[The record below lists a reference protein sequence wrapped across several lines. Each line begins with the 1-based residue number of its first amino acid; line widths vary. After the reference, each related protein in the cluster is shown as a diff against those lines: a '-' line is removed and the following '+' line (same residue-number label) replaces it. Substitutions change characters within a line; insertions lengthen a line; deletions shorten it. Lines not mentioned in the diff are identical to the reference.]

1 MIDRVSGSE
10 LDGRSFNGQTSFFVT
25 GTNNIA
31 ADVNQDERQAIPL
44 AAEDLA
50 VRLVSQISEGW

>member
-1 MIDRVSGSE
+1 VVLEQRTV
-10 LDGRSFNGQTSFFVT
+10 NGTTSFFVT
-25 GTNNIA
+25 GTNTIA
-31 ADVNQDERQAIPL
+31 ADIVQDERQAIPI